1 MANITRRSDV
11 YSEVPPMLGGLQRL
25 NRMLDEAFG
34 GWPSMQGGTLT
45 SAWIPACDVCE
56 DRDTVTISV
65 ELPGVRPEDVKLTV
79 ENNVLTVRGEK
90 REETRSDQEQTHR
103 AERAYGWFERAFALP
118 STVDPEQIEAR
129 YENGIL
135 RITIRKAERARP
147 REIPVTA
154 GAGMGGNGGTAGS
167 VGSRRVNP
175 GSKKERNEPEGSAS

>member
-1 MANITRRSDV
+1 MANITRRGDV
-11 YSEVPPMLGGLQRL
+11 YSEGPPMLGGLQRL

-56 DRDTVTISV
+56 DRDSVTISV

-79 ENNVLTVRGEK
+79 ETNVLTVRGEK

-103 AERAYGWFERAFALP
+103 AERTYGWFERAFALP

-135 RITIRKAERARP
+135 RITIRKADRARP

-154 GAGMGGNGGTAGS
+154 GARAGGNEGAS
-167 VGSRRVNP
+167 RSAGSRRRNAGSRKEQDEP
-175 GSKKERNEPEGSAS
+175 GESAS